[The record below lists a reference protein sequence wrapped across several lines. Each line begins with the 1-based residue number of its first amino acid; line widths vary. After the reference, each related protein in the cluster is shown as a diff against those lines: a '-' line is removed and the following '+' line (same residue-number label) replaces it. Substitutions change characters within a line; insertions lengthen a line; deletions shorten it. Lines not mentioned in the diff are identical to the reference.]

1 MADRL
6 PPQASLMKSEYR
18 ITGPEATGSVE
29 AILRNSRNDSIGV
42 CRGRGYLPD
51 PNFLLTLLAKLDC
64 ALGLSPYEYPLSLSA
79 LTSLSLRT

>member
-6 PPQASLMKSEYR
+6 PPPASLMKSEYR
-18 ITGPEATGSVE
+18 ITGSEAPGSAE
-29 AILRNSRNDSIGV
+29 AILRNSWNDSIGV
-42 CRGRGYLPD
+42 YRGRGYLPD

-64 ALGLSPYEYPLSLSA
+64 ALGLSPYEYPLGLSA